1 MYALKL
7 PSVVQHESL
16 LLSYRLCF
24 TSAVYLS
31 VLRIS
36 IYVNVNPSS
45 CPIVP
50 ACSYLNIAQICAQK
64 RAGVMFSTLAS
75 TPTTPFRSSLH
86 SLPVKRL
93 YKSKEHPPSSSHYPS
108 STTYFNH
115 LLRPPSS
122 TASFDHL
129 LQPSSSTIFFNHPLQ
144 PPSPPTFN
152 FLPSTSASLINHHP
166 THQSSPPHPPPHP
179 TPNQPTATP
188 PQQLTD

>member
-1 MYALKL
+1 MLLPVYALKL

-24 TSAVYLS
+24 TSVVYLS

-36 IYVNVNPSS
+36 IYVNVNPS

-50 ACSYLNIAQICAQK
+50 ACSYFSIAQVCAQK
-64 RAGVMFSTLAS
+64 RAGVMFFTLAS

-93 YKSKEHPPSSSHYPS
+93 YKSKEHPPSSSHHPS
-108 STTYFNH
+108 STIYFIH

-122 TASFDHL
+122 TTFFDHLLRPPSSTISFDHL
-129 LQPSSSTIFFNHPLQ
+129 LQPSSSNTFSSNFQPFPLNLSLPHQ
-144 PPSPPTFN
+144 PTSNSTAKSS
-152 FLPSTSASLINHHP
+152 PSTTTL
-166 THQSSPPHPPPHP
+166 QSI
-179 TPNQPTATP
+179 
-188 PQQLTD
+188 D